1 MVKVYFAHIS
11 FVVNKRSL
19 VKGVKFPC
27 KHFSLNTG
35 KNYVSSPLLRSA
47 VSIVSQ
53 NIKKRSDT
61 TGGENNEF

>member
-1 MVKVYFAHIS
+1 MVKVDFAHIF

-19 VKGVKFPC
+19 VKGVEFPC

-35 KNYVSSPLLRSA
+35 KNYVSSPI
-47 VSIVSQ
+47 SIVSR
-53 NIKKRSDT
+53 NIKIRSDT